1 MFYREDFIL
10 YNVLNKEMAFQEYFC
25 NLLKYEEFRSL
36 FLEFAKI
43 NNNLEVLYKNFTT
56 EKILS
61 NNYGRADLFLKLD
74 EKLEFIFEIKNKC
87 YTPLT
92 QNQPDGYLKYLGNNI
107 NKLFFII
114 PKNYLYIEEIE
125 KNFKSSDMIFNQ
137 ILYWEDF
144 IELLRDRK
152 IFNIN
157 VEIEMFYEFCLY
169 WFNLRTIKFTV
180 EEKDL
185 LMNKEIPILLEKIEE
200 TIDNI
205 GRNCG
210 MKVDNNTIG
219 YNYSIEVNDYIIYLG
234 TDYERWKKYD
244 EPISISIGNKK
255 DGFKEFELD
264 LDIEMEVTLYEAT
277 NKIFRQ
283 VLYFVRLE
291 KNIMDETNSNNFV
304 EYIKN
309 KIKEL
314 KEKLCKQ

>member
-25 NLLKYEEFRSL
+25 NLLKYEEFRNL

-61 NNYGRADLFLKLD
+61 NNYGRADLFLKVD

-107 NKLFFII
+107 NRLFFII
-114 PKNYLYIEEIE
+114 PKNYSYLEEIE

-144 IELLRDRK
+144 IELIRDRN

-157 VEIEMFYEFCLY
+157 VEIELFYEFCLY
-169 WFNLRTIKFTV
+169 WFNLRPIKFTV

-185 LMNKEIPILLEKIEE
+185 LMDKNIPILLEKIEE
-200 TIDNI
+200 IIEHI
-205 GRNCG
+205 GIECG
-210 MKVDNNTIG
+210 MKIDNYTIG
-219 YNYSIEVNDYIIYLG
+219 YNFSKKINDYLIYLG
-234 TDYERWKKYD
+234 VDYERWKERN
-244 EPISISIGNKK
+244 EPISLSIQNKK
-255 DGFKEFELD
+255 TNCQEFD
-264 LDIEMEVTLYEAT
+264 LSLSFDTEKVLSEETHKSYRQFAYYINLES
-277 NKIFRQ
+277 KIN
-283 VLYFVRLE
+283 E
-291 KNIMDETNSNNFV
+291 ENFIQTTKKTINQI
-304 EYIKN
+304 Y
-309 KIKEL
+309 KEL
-314 KEKLCKQ
+314 KEKK